1 MNSLHRILRFAFL
14 LAALLLFSVTEIQAQ
29 TEEEL
34 LESTAEIQNFVA
46 RYRGLEFL
54 KPVSKRI
61 QTKQQTEQFLKQRIS
76 EEFSEEEIS
85 KAERL
90 LKRLDLLPAD
100 YDYYTSMVELMTEQ
114 LAGMYDHKEKFLAIA
129 DWLPLE
135 MQKPVL
141 AHELTHALQDQ
152 HYGLDNY
159 LSPDVNNDDNALAL
173 SSLVEGDASLVMFAY
188 SMLPGGEKVTD
199 IPDYVEFMEQ
209 QSAFMEASL
218 RLYSSAP
225 RYVKHN
231 LMFSYSYGTEFVKDF
246 LLNHSWDELK
256 NLYKNPPQTTEQIMH
271 PEKFFDEP
279 DLPQDARSFADQYYG
294 SHETEVNEIASNIL
308 GEFTTYLLLREH
320 LDEETARKGAAGWDG
335 DLVTLTEEPGENS
348 LETLRMTFCWDSESE
363 AREFREA
370 YEQYLLNRY
379 PHQELP
385 GENRGETLIKLMTN
399 NRITM
404 STKGSTVFISTR
416 FPRYAPASTVR

>member
-1 MNSLHRILRFAFL
+1 MNSLRSILRFAFI
-14 LAALLLFSVTEIQAQ
+14 LAALSLYSVTETRAQ

-46 RYRGLEFL
+46 RYRGLDFL

-159 LSPDVNNDDNALAL
+159 LSPDVNNGRQRPGPL
-173 SSLVEGDASLVMFAY
+173 F
-188 SMLPGGEKVTD
+188 PGGRRCFPGHV
-199 IPDYVEFMEQ
+199 
-209 QSAFMEASL
+209 
-218 RLYSSAP
+218 RLLNAP
-225 RYVKHN
+225 RRRE
-231 LMFSYSYGTEFVKDF
+231 SY
-246 LLNHSWDELK
+246 
-256 NLYKNPPQTTEQIMH
+256 
-271 PEKFFDEP
+271 
-279 DLPQDARSFADQYYG
+279 
-294 SHETEVNEIASNIL
+294 
-308 GEFTTYLLLREH
+308 
-320 LDEETARKGAAGWDG
+320 
-335 DLVTLTEEPGENS
+335 
-348 LETLRMTFCWDSESE
+348 
-363 AREFREA
+363 
-370 YEQYLLNRY
+370 
-379 PHQELP
+379 
-385 GENRGETLIKLMTN
+385 
-399 NRITM
+399 
-404 STKGSTVFISTR
+404 
-416 FPRYAPASTVR
+416 